1 MPSSFRD
8 LDASMLPQLMTSA
21 GNLDLMR
28 VLGRPGRG
36 PIFENICLRH
46 FERGY
51 GLRVDGGQGRGA
63 KMYLMLCSV
72 ALSLETQKSDRS
84 I

>member
-1 MPSSFRD
+1 
-8 LDASMLPQLMTSA
+8 MLPQLMSSALDSA

-28 VLGRPGRG
+28 VLGRPGRE

-63 KMYLMLCSV
+63 KMYMMLCSV